1 MGYLAN
7 RHRTQQ
13 RGISR
18 ILSISGSLTLGL
30 LTACTSRDGAIRY
43 KLIVNVDTPA
53 GLKSGSSI
61 VESDF
66 ARDGLTFGQAP
77 FVDLGNG
84 RYVFALL
91 SDPFSEKTLYSIVLR
106 ALRYPEARPPLED
119 PQGNAFVQAKRSKPQ
134 VELRHEDYPMLVS
147 FANLKDPATVGEVDP
162 NNLVSNFGEGYRLKN
177 ISIKVVDQDDPLT
190 DGLEDILPWIDS
202 NPEKRLKARNPL
214 KLETVAEAPLSRRL
228 SNLSFVYRLGK

>member
-18 ILSISGSLTLGL
+18 ILAISGALALGL
-30 LTACTSRDGAIRY
+30 LAACTSRTGAIRY

-66 ARDGLTFGQAP
+66 GRDGLTLGQAP

-84 RYVFALL
+84 RYLFALL
-91 SDPFSEKTLYSIVLR
+91 SDPFSKKTLYGIVLR
-106 ALRYPEARPPLED
+106 ALRYPEARPPLEN
-119 PQGNAFVQAKRSKPQ
+119 PQGNAFIQAKRSKQQ
-134 VELRHEDYPMLVS
+134 VEIRHKDYPMLVT
-147 FANLKDPATVGEVDP
+147 FGNVKDPTTVAEVDP
-162 NNLVSNFGEGYRLKN
+162 NNLVANFGEGYRLETM
-177 ISIKVVDQDDPLT
+177 SIEVVDQDDPLT
-190 DGLEDILPWIDS
+190 EGLEDILTWIDS
-202 NPEKRLKARNPL
+202 HPEKKLKAANPR